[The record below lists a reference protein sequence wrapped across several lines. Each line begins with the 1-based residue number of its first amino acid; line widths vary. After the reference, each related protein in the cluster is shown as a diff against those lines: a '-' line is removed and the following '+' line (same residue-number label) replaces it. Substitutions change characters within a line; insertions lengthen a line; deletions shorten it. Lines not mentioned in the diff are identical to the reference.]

1 MAIFNMMKDQASKVK
16 MAMQEENM
24 RFMALH
30 GQVLEP
36 LHSYIYAFIQSHTC
50 IHLFIHT
57 YIGVGVGPEEGRGW
71 TRRLGQHFH

>member
-1 MAIFNMMKDQASKVK
+1 MYGMCLGEYMAIFNMMKDQASKVK

-30 GQVLEP
+30 GQVLEL
-36 LHSYIYAFIQSHTC
+36 LHTHIHIY
-50 IHLFIHT
+50 IHT

-71 TRRLGQHFH
+71 TRRLGQHFY